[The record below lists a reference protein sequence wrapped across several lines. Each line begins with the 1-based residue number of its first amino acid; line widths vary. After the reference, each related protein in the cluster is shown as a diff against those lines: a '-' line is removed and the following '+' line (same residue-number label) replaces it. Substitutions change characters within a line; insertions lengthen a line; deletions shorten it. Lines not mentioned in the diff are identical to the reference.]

1 MVKLLNFKKFIGA
14 KWAILGRF
22 SIFLGL
28 LLFLITACKKDAK
41 LPDEISKIA
50 IDVQVDRFDTKF
62 ASVDTAG
69 IKNLKTDYPYLFPT
83 DYPDG
88 FWVAKI
94 KDTIQLELNTEVAK
108 AFPDLDTL
116 ELELEN
122 LFKHI
127 KYYYPKFTAP
137 EVVTITS
144 DVSYKMPVILTD
156 SLLLI
161 GLDNYLGSEHPFYNG
176 IQRFYTQNFRK
187 EQIDVNVADA
197 FVSKLIKQ
205 KGNRR
210 FLDEMIY
217 HGKRLYMIQELLTLK
232 PKHEIIGYTQD
243 QYNWAE
249 ANEVDIW
256 KYFVENQLLFDTDS
270 KLLSRF
276 INPAPFSKFYLDFD
290 NDSPPRL
297 GRYIGWQIVKRYMER
312 NTIPLQMLPEK
323 NTDEI
328 FEKANYKPRN

>member
-14 KWAILGRF
+14 KRAILGRF

-41 LPDEISKIA
+41 LPDEISEIA
-50 IDVQVDRFDTKF
+50 IDIHIDRFDAKF
-62 ASVDTAG
+62 ARVDSAG
-69 IKNLKTDYPYLFPT
+69 LKNLISEYPYLFPEE
-83 DYPDG
+83 YPDS

-94 KDTIQLELNTEVAK
+94 NDTIQLELNTEVAE
-108 AFPDLDTL
+108 AFPHLDIV

-122 LFKHI
+122 VFKHI
-127 KYYYPKFTAP
+127 KFYYPKFTAP

-161 GLDNYLGSEHPFYNG
+161 GLDNYLGPEHPFYNG
-176 IQRFYTQNFRK
+176 IQRFYTQNFKK

-197 FVSKLIKQ
+197 FVSKLIKH

-217 HGKRLYMIQELLTLK
+217 HGKRLYMMQKLLTLK
-232 PKHEIIGYTQD
+232 PQYEIIGYTAD

-256 KYFVENQLLFDTDS
+256 KYFIENQLLFDTDS

-276 INPAPFSKFYLDFD
+276 VNPAPFSKFYLDFD

-297 GRYIGWQIVKRYMER
+297 GRYIGWRIVNRYMER
-312 NTIPLQMLPEK
+312 NAIPLQMLPEK
-323 NTDEI
+323 STDEI
-328 FEKANYKPRN
+328 FEKTNYKPRN